1 MAKKQVKQIEEV
13 KSEEECPNNSEEEIK
28 VVKKS
33 SKKSS
38 KEPKLQVEM
47 YELPKMKS
55 SKKVVENISDEKPKK
70 KKIVKVNAWIDYMK
84 DYNAKNNTTGFSA
97 ASSSWKKM
105 KEEKIEK
112 EAKKSKKSKK

>member
-1 MAKKQVKQIEEV
+1 MPKKQVKVVEEV

-47 YELPKMKS
+47 YEPPKLKTS
-55 SKKVVENISDEKPKK
+55 

-84 DYNAKNNTTGFSA
+84 EYNSKHGCTGFKH
-97 ASSSWKKM
+97 ASESWKLK
-105 KEEKIEK
+105 KEK
-112 EAKKSKKSKK
+112 EAEKSKKKSKK